1 MWFEVLGAVRVRTGD
16 GDPVVVP
23 EGKVR
28 AVLAALLAHHGTPVS
43 ADRLIDDVW
52 GEDAPGNPVNTLQT
66 KVSQLRRA
74 LDRAEPGARGLV
86 AYLPAGYLL
95 QVEDDAVDAARF
107 SALVARARKEPEPGV
122 RVALLTD
129 ALALWRGPAYAD
141 FRDAEFTR
149 TAVTRLEEQRLTAV
163 EDLAELRLDLGEHG
177 LVADELADL
186 VAAHPLRE
194 RLRAAQMR
202 ALYRTGR
209 QAEALAAYQDLRVR
223 LADELGLDPG
233 DAVTALHQAI
243 LVRDPELAPL
253 AAPVASAARPTTNLP
268 AHLDM
273 PIGRDAA
280 IARVCGLL
288 DASRL
293 VTLVGPGGVGKTRL
307 ALAAAAARTGHTDN
321 HVSNPAANH
330 VGNLADNTRRDMPDT
345 FPDGVWLVEL
355 AALAP
360 GKDALAPAVAT
371 ALGLRDD
378 AAQGSALDRLAELL
392 RDRRLLLLLDNC
404 EHIVDEAAELAARLL
419 RDAAGVRLLATSQ
432 EPLAVAGEVVEAV
445 VPLDESDAVRLFADR
460 AAASSPGFTLDG
472 TRSATVAA
480 ICRRLD
486 HLPLAIELAAARVRA
501 LGLDE
506 LAVRLDDRF
515 RVLAAGRRDAPSRQR
530 TLRAMID
537 WSWDPLTAP
546 ERAVLRRLSVFWNGC
561 SLESAEDVCA
571 DASARA
577 GAPGTTS
584 AVRRSEVVDI
594 VSRLV
599 DRSLLTVVAGA
610 AGTRYRLLESVAAY
624 GRERLDEAGE
634 TAEFT
639 ARHRAHFVA
648 RTERAAPHLHTR
660 DQRAW
665 LTQLDDDAADLRAAL
680 DDAVAS
686 GTGEALA
693 DALRLVN
700 ALSWYWMLRGRL
712 TEARR
717 ALDAVLNA
725 VPGAAPDAAPAT
737 APSAT
742 PATAPTATATA
753 QALALAQALAD
764 ATARRA
770 AFALMTGD
778 GAYAHATAPGA
789 TPRAAWFLAFAR
801 VGFGETADVAAELT
815 PVLEAFRTEGDTW
828 GLAAALGTRGS
839 KAIYDG
845 DLAAL
850 RANAVDSAAL
860 FAEVGD
866 RWGHLRATE
875 QLGILAEIAGDYP
888 EAARLH
894 RDALRVAEEL
904 QLWVEASFRLARLG
918 RIALLTG
925 ELDQADDFH
934 GRAVRL
940 AEEQSHK
947 PAEQFAATGVAIGA
961 RRRGDHARAEELL
974 RPWVAW
980 NRRLGVAA
988 GEALVL
994 ALLGLVAEERGDAE
1008 AATSLHLEGYAAA
1021 ARTGDPRAVAFALEG
1036 LAGARSLAGDHERAA
1051 ALLGTAGAL
1060 RASVGSPLPDA
1071 ERGDVDRAA
1080 ARAHDGLGA
1089 AAYAKAVDAGRTML
1103 PDEHAAALAHDRIP
1117 ENPAAR

>member
-1 MWFEVLGAVRVRTGD
+1 MLGAVRVRTGD

-141 FRDAEFTR
+141 FRDAGFTR
-149 TAVTRLEEQRLTAV
+149 AAVTRLEEQRLTAV

-202 ALYRTGR
+202 ALYRAGR

-223 LADELGLDPG
+223 LGDELGLDPG

-243 LVRDPELAPL
+243 LVRDPELAPP

-268 AHLDM
+268 AHLDA

-307 ALAAAAARTGHTDN
+307 ALAAAAARTGHNDN
-321 HVSNPAANH
+321 HAGNQVDNHAANS
-330 VGNLADNTRRDMPDT
+330 RRDVPDT

-360 GKDALAPAVAT
+360 GKDALAPAVAA

-378 AAQGSALDRLAELL
+378 ATRGSALDGLAELL

-404 EHIVDEAAELAARLL
+404 EHVVDEAAELAARLL

-460 AAASSPGFTLDG
+460 AAASSPGFTLDD

-486 HLPLAIELAAARVRA
+486 RLPLAIELAAARVRA

-571 DASARA
+571 DAATRA
-577 GAPGTTS
+577 GAPGTTP

-639 ARHRAHFVA
+639 TRHRAHFVA
-648 RTERAAPHLHTR
+648 RAERAAPHLHTR

-680 DDAVAS
+680 DDAVAV

-693 DALRLVN
+693 VALRLVN

-717 ALDAVLNA
+717 ALDAVLDAVLNA
-725 VPGAAPDAAPAT
+725 VPGAVPGSVPDAVPDTAPAAAPTATPDAAPT
-737 APSAT
+737 APAT
-742 PATAPTATATA
+742 
-753 QALALAQALAD
+753 AQALAD

-778 GAYAHATAPGA
+778 GAYADATAPPGA

-815 PVLEAFRTEGDTW
+815 PVLEAFRAEGDTW
-828 GLAAALGTRGS
+828 GLAAALGTRAS

-850 RANAVDSAAL
+850 RAYAVDSAAL

-875 QLGILAEIAGDYP
+875 QLGILAEIAGDYA

-947 PAEQFAATGVAIGA
+947 PAEQFAATGLAIGA
-961 RRRGDHARAEELL
+961 RRRGDHTRAEELL

-994 ALLGLVAEERGDAE
+994 ALLGLVAEERGDAA

-1051 ALLGTAGAL
+1051 ALLGTAEAL
-1060 RASVGSPLPDA
+1060 RDSVGSPLPDA

-1080 ARAHDGLGA
+1080 ARARDGLGA
-1089 AAYAKAVDAGRTML
+1089 ATYAKAVDAGRTML
-1103 PDEHAAALAHDRIP
+1103 PDEHVAALAHDRIP

>member
-1 MWFEVLGAVRVRTGD
+1 MWFEVLGDVRARTKD
-16 GDPVVVP
+16 GGLVALP

-28 AVLAALLAHHGTPVS
+28 AVLAALLAHQGAPVS

-66 KVSQLRRA
+66 KVSQLRRV
-74 LDRAEPGARGLV
+74 LDQAEPGARGLV

-95 QVEDDAVDAARF
+95 QIEDDAVDAARF
-107 SALVARARKEPEPGV
+107 SALVGRARKESEPGV

-129 ALALWRGPAYAD
+129 ALALWRGPAFAD

-149 TAVTRLEEQRLTAV
+149 ASVTRLEEQRLTAV
-163 EDLAELRLDLGEHG
+163 EDLAELCLDLGEHA

-186 VAAHPLRE
+186 VAANPLRE

-202 ALYRTGR
+202 ALYRAGR
-209 QAEALAAYQDLRVR
+209 QAEALAAYQDLRER

-233 DAVTALHQAI
+233 DSVTALHQAI
-243 LVRDPELAPL
+243 LVRDPELVAP

-268 AHLDM
+268 ARLDA
-273 PIGRDAA
+273 PVGRDAA
-280 IARVCGLL
+280 ITRVCGLL
-288 DASRL
+288 DSSRL

-307 ALAAAAARTGHTDN
+307 ALAAASARTARTARADRADRVGRADHVDPTDCGDGDDGKASEA
-321 HVSNPAANH
+321 HEAHEA
-330 VGNLADNTRRDMPDT
+330 PDP

-355 AALAP
+355 ASLAP
-360 GKDALAPAVAT
+360 GTAALAPAVAA

-378 AAQGSALDRLAELL
+378 AAHGSALDRLADLL

-404 EHIVDEAAELAARLL
+404 EHVVDEAAELAARLL

-432 EPLAVAGEVVEAV
+432 EPLAVAGEIVEAV
-445 VPLDESDAVRLFADR
+445 VPLEEHDAVRLFADR
-460 AAASSPGFTLDG
+460 AAASSPGFTLDDA
-472 TRSATVAA
+472 RSATVAA

-486 HLPLAIELAAARVRA
+486 HLPLAIELAAARVRV

-506 LAVRLDDRF
+506 LALRLDDRF

-561 SLESAEDVCA
+561 SLDSAEDVCA
-571 DASARA
+571 DA
-577 GAPGTTS
+577 APGTGATAS

-599 DRSLLTVVAGA
+599 DRSLLTVVTGA

-634 TAEFT
+634 TAAFT
-639 ARHRAHFVA
+639 ARHRTHFTA
-648 RTERAAPHLHTR
+648 RAERAAPHLHTR

-665 LTQLDDDAADLRAAL
+665 LTRLDDDAADLRAAL
-680 DDAVAS
+680 DDAVAA
-686 GTGEALA
+686 GTREALA

-717 ALDAVLNA
+717 ALDAVLGA
-725 VPGAAPDAAPAT
+725 VPETGSDN
-737 APSAT
+737 SAR
-742 PATAPTATATA
+742 
-753 QALALAQALAD
+753 AD
-764 ATARRA
+764 AIARRA
-770 AFALMTGD
+770 AFALLTGD
-778 GAYAHATAPGA
+778 GAYADATAPGA

-801 VGFGETADVAAELT
+801 VGFGETADVETELA
-815 PVLEAFRTEGDTW
+815 PVLDAFRTGGDTW
-828 GLAAALGTRGS
+828 GLAAALSTRAG

-845 DLAAL
+845 DLTAL
-850 RANAVDSAAL
+850 RADAVESAGL
-860 FAEVGD
+860 FAELGD

-875 QLGILAEIAGDYP
+875 QLGLLAEIAGDYA

-904 QLWVEASFRLARLG
+904 HLWVEASFRLARLG

-934 GRAVRL
+934 SRAVRL
-940 AEEQSHK
+940 AAEQSHR
-947 PAEQFAATGVAIGA
+947 PAEQFAATGLAIGA

-994 ALLGLVAEERGDAE
+994 TLLGLVAEQRGDAE
-1008 AATSLHLEGYAAA
+1008 AATSLHLEGYTAA

-1051 ALLGTAGAL
+1051 ALLGTAEAL
-1060 RASVGSPLPDA
+1060 RASVDSPLPDA
-1071 ERGDVDRAA
+1071 ERDDVDRAA
-1080 ARAHDGLGA
+1080 ARARHGLGA
-1089 AAYAKAVDAGRTML
+1089 ETYAKAVDAGRTMT
-1103 PDEHAAALAHDRIP
+1103 PDEHIAALTPGPRP